1 MGELFEMSG
10 AVSRRLQ
17 RIAELL
23 ELSPD
28 EALEFVELFLEFIV
42 SQGLIR
48 SKVINLGKKR
58 FPGEAEKD
66 Q

>member
-10 AVSRRLQ
+10 AVSQRLQ

-28 EALEFVELFLEFIV
+28 EALEFVELFLYCKPGVGKERSYS
-42 SQGLIR
+42 SQ
-48 SKVINLGKKR
+48 K
-58 FPGEAEKD
+58 
-66 Q
+66 